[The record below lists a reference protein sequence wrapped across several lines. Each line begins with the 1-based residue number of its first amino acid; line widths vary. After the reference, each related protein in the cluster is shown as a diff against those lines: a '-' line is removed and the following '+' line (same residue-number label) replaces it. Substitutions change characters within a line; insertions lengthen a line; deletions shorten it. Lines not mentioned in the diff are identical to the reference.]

1 MGKAVK
7 ERVYFELTCHIPRR
21 RYLAFVVRGIV
32 VGQTTPGFERFLRA
46 YLTGVGDVQV
56 SFNMPPQVL
65 LCRHDLS
72 TSETPELDT
81 AALKMLCHHRVQAG
95 IEVWEGS

>member
-1 MGKAVK
+1 MK
-7 ERVYFELTCHIPRR
+7 ESVYFELTCHIPGRS
-21 RYLAFVVRGIV
+21 YLAFMVRGIV
-32 VGQTTPGFERFLRA
+32 VGQTTPGFERFLRT

-56 SFNMPPQVL
+56 SFYMSPQVL

-72 TSETPELDT
+72 TSKTPELDT

>member
-1 MGKAVK
+1 M
-7 ERVYFELTCHIPRR
+7 
-21 RYLAFVVRGIV
+21 VRGIV
-32 VGQTTPGFERFLRA
+32 VGQTTPGFERFLRT

-56 SFNMPPQVL
+56 SFYMSPQVL

-72 TSETPELDT
+72 TSKTPELDT